1 MLHLSTVDS
10 HTLELLNSLQQLPEL
25 ADTRLVGGTSL
36 ALQLGHR
43 RSMNLDLFGHIEAD
57 NFLLTD
63 VLSDIGNMVLRY
75 STPNIHAFDVNH
87 VMVDIV
93 NYSYPWLTPPIVEDG
108 IRLASIEDIAA
119 MKMTAI
125 VGRGTKKDFV
135 DIAFLLDIMELSDML
150 YLYQQKYAD
159 GSLFMVLKSL
169 LYFEDAE
176 LMPMPHML
184 IPKSWEEVKETISNA
199 VVHYR

>member
-1 MLHLSTVDS
+1 M
-10 HTLELLNSLQQLPEL
+10 
-25 ADTRLVGGTSL
+25 